1 MHEVRR
7 LRALRFIAAVTLLA
21 GLGVRAA
28 DASYLVID
36 LSAGPLSESYPVS
49 DLAEVPAGGW
59 TDEYKT
65 TKLVLRRLPA
75 GAFLMGSPTNELGY
89 SPDET
94 LHQVAL
100 SHAFY
105 IGVFEVTQKQWE
117 RVMGT
122 WPSLFCEPTVRD
134 SRPVESVS
142 YDAIR
147 GVAAGASWPLNSSV
161 DSTSFLGRL
170 RSRTGLSGLD
180 LPTEAEW
187 EYACRAGTSTSLN
200 SGKNIS
206 SQTACN
212 NLAEVGRYAY
222 NGGTP
227 SYSYSVDR
235 GSASVGSYPPN
246 SWGLYDMHG
255 NVREWCLDWY
265 WDYPS
270 TAVDPVG
277 PSTGFSRVLRGGDWC
292 ETRAQWCR
300 SAARY
305 RSTEPSSDSGSNGLR
320 VALPLPD
327 ISVAVHTVTFDLGI
341 YGERTGGGQ
350 LEQHVTDGASAW
362 EPTLTVTNDYW
373 QFTGWDAD
381 FSSITADL
389 AVHAQYAEI
398 TYPLVV
404 NHGTGSGDYVPW
416 TPVAIAADP
425 APAGKQFSHWVVEPV
440 EYQSLWTSG
449 ASPDQITF
457 ATRRCPVTFT
467 AIYEFIAPQWRMMLD
482 VASDTPHTLTFG
494 MDADATDGWDEGVD
508 VAFADPGPGRAWLVS
523 DDFSQCYDTE
533 LRVPVETGEFLLA
546 VSAGETD
553 LTVSWTFTGLF
564 PDSKMLIF
572 YQVVP
577 ESTVPGSE
585 PIARHPVGNTAI
597 YATDS
602 LQVPAGETRYYA
614 MRYAN
619 ELAFDL
625 KLDPGWNLVSLPLE
639 PVDPAPAAVFGD
651 SAARASDG
659 AADVEPGR
667 GTAARDVCAWTNG
680 TFVAATGVQ
689 GCAGYWVYADAAT
702 VRIVP
707 GYPSWVDAIEVRQGW
722 NLLGVPWARPVFSD
736 PLIQGPF
743 WFWDAAQLRYQAATE
758 LLPGHAYW
766 FYAPAAGLLDPP
778 WR

>member
-1 MHEVRR
+1 M
-7 LRALRFIAAVTLLA
+7 RALWRLSGLA
-21 GLGVRAA
+21 GMV
-28 DASYLVID
+28 VIGL
-36 LSAGPLSESYPVS
+36 LSAGSVQGEEALFLVV
-49 DLAEVPAGGW
+49 DLAAGPTAENYPLTELAEMPADGW

-65 TKLVLRRLPA
+65 TKLVLRRIPA
-75 GAFLMGSPTNELGY
+75 GTFLMGSPADELGY

-134 SRPVESVS
+134 ARPVESIS

-147 GVAAGASWPLNSSV
+147 GVAAGASWPLNNSV

-180 LPTEAEW
+180 LPTEAQW

-200 SGKNIS
+200 SGKNITA
-206 SQTACN
+206 QTACN

-222 NGGTP
+222 DGGLP
-227 SYSYSVDR
+227 STALSVDF
-235 GSASVGSYPPN
+235 GSALVGSYPAN
-246 SWGLYDMHG
+246 AWGLYDMHG
-255 NVREWCLDWY
+255 NAREWCLDWY
-265 WDYPS
+265 WDYPA

-277 PSTGFSRVLRGGDWC
+277 PSAGFSRVLRGGDWC

-305 RSTEPSSDSGSNGLR
+305 RSTEPSSTSGSNGLR

-327 ISVAVHTVTFDLGI
+327 TSVAVHTVTFDLGI

-350 LEQHVTDGASAW
+350 LEQHITDGASAW

-381 FSSITADL
+381 FSSIATDL

-425 APAGKQFSHWVVEPV
+425 APAGMQFSHWVVGPV
-440 EYQSLWTSG
+440 DYQSLWTQG
-449 ASPDQITF
+449 ASPGQITF
-457 ATRRCPVTFT
+457 TTRRCPVTFT
-467 AIYEFIAPQWRMMLD
+467 AVYEFIAPQWRMMLD
-482 VASDTPHTLTFG
+482 VASEPPHTLTLG
-494 MDADATDGWDEGVD
+494 MDATATDGWDEGVD
-508 VAFADPGPGRAWLVS
+508 VAFADPGPGHAWLVS
-523 DDFSQCYDTE
+523 DDLSQCYSTE
-533 LRVPVETGEFLLA
+533 LRLPTETADFLLA

-553 LTVSWTFTGLF
+553 LTLSWTFTGLF
-564 PDSKMLIF
+564 PDGKFLVF
-572 YQVVP
+572 YEVVL
-577 ESTVPGSE
+577 ESTTPGSE
-585 PIARHPVGNTAI
+585 PIPRHPVGNTAI

-602 LQVPAGETRYYA
+602 LRVPAGETRYYVL
-614 MRYAN
+614 RYGD

-625 KLDPGWNLVSLPLE
+625 RLERGWNLVSLPIE
-639 PVDPAPAAVFGD
+639 PVDPDRLAVFGD
-651 SAARASDG
+651 TATRTATTEPARGMAGREVFTVADG
-659 AADVEPGR
+659 KYV
-667 GTAARDVCAWTNG
+667 
-680 TFVAATGVQ
+680 VATEIHQCV
-689 GCAGYWVYADAAT
+689 GYWVYADEPT

-707 GYPSWVDAIEVRQGW
+707 GRPFDFDMVEAKQGW
-722 NLLGVPWARPVFSD
+722 NLFAVPWAHPVFSD
-736 PLIQGPF
+736 PLIGSPF
-743 WFWDAAQLRYQAATE
+743 FLWDASRLRYQQATE
-758 LLPGHAYW
+758 LLPGYAYW
-766 FYAPAAGLLDPP
+766 YYAPGDGFIDPP
-778 WR
+778 GR